1 MKPSYLEGMLT
12 HLLEGADGVVKV
24 ESFADVGA
32 VGFHWPPHGVKV
44 TLSDGSAVFLSTS
57 ATAVAGEDLDAQ
69 PDGFRKEDLNVPCL
83 RS

>member
-1 MKPSYLEGMLT
+1 MKPAYTVGLVA
-12 HLLEGADGVVKV
+12 HLLEATADVVKV

-44 TLSDGSAVFLSTS
+44 TLADGSAVFQSVN
-57 ATAVAGEDLDAQ
+57 ATASPSEDLDAQ
-69 PDGFRKEDLNVPCL
+69 PDEFTPEDLNVPSV